1 MDFSSPLT
9 LLCLLV
15 IITVTQGSAIWTG
28 VLSGDSAIF
37 SLEIQS
43 LQNFSSMSKEDKK
56 CSTTVLNDT
65 LLAKC
70 GTSASRWLNL
80 ENGSLVLRSV
90 EKDDEGKYGF
100 VFQNTARNFTLEV
113 FEPTIGIQC
122 FPDGTA
128 ELSCN
133 VASNEILVFR
143 WLLNGTHLKAEGA
156 CIKDAGKKVHLGKT
170 EPGEFVC
177 EILKG
182 NSVTRTRPISLS
194 CSYGDLLRYPGF
206 IYILAG
212 CAAGA
217 LILLVALPAAICCCM
232 RKRRHKFIPV
242 PSEEEKDDGLT
253 MSVVSGEGTKSPPN
267 GDRLEAQSD
276 RPAKPPFP
284 DAAQIG
290 QGVEPQPVAEE
301 NLPVQIEAEEMPDAE
316 VLVDMDGQEDASDCF
331 PDPADD

>member
-1 MDFSSPLT
+1 MDFVSPFT

-15 IITVTQGSAIWTG
+15 IITVTQGSAIRTG
-28 VLSGDSAIF
+28 VLSGGSAVF
-37 SLEIQS
+37 SLGIQN
-43 LQNFSSMSKEDKK
+43 LQDFSSMSKEDKK
-56 CSTTVLNDT
+56 CFTTVLNDT

-70 GTSASRWLNL
+70 GTSASRCLNL

-90 EKDDEGKYGF
+90 EKGDEGKYGF
-100 VFQNTARNFTLEV
+100 VFQNTTKNFTLQV

-133 VASNEILVFR
+133 VSSDEVVVFR

-156 CIKDAGKKVHLGKT
+156 CIKDAGKKVHLDKT

-177 EILKG
+177 ELLKG
-182 NSVTRTRPISLS
+182 NSITRTRPITLS
-194 CSYGDLLRYPGF
+194 CSYDLLQYPGF

-212 CAAGA
+212 CAAGV

-232 RKRRHKFIPV
+232 KRRHKFIPV

-253 MSVVSGEGTKSPPN
+253 MSVVSSEGMKSPPN
-267 GDRLEAQSD
+267 GDRVEAQAAQTD
-276 RPAKPPFP
+276 RPPKP
-284 DAAQIG
+284 DAAQTA
-290 QGVEPQPVAEE
+290 QGAEPQPEE
-301 NLPVQIEAEEMPDAE
+301 NLPVQMEAEEMPE
-316 VLVDMDGQEDASDCF
+316 VIVDVESQEDASDCF
-331 PDPADD
+331 PDPTDD

>member
-1 MDFSSPLT
+1 MDFSSPFT

-15 IITVTQGSAIWTG
+15 IITVTQGSVIWTG
-28 VLSGDSAIF
+28 ALSGDSAVF

-100 VFQNTARNFTLEV
+100 VFQNTIRNFTLEV

-133 VASNEILVFR
+133 MASNEILVFR

-156 CIKDAGKKVHLGKT
+156 CIKDAGKKVHLGRT

-182 NSVTRTRPISLS
+182 NSVTRTRPITLS
-194 CSYGDLLRYPGF
+194 CSYDLLRYPGF

-212 CAAGA
+212 CAAGVF
-217 LILLVALPAAICCCM
+217 ILVVALPAAICCCM
-232 RKRRHKFIPV
+232 KRRHKFIPV
-242 PSEEEKDDGLT
+242 PS
-253 MSVVSGEGTKSPPN
+253 
-267 GDRLEAQSD
+267 
-276 RPAKPPFP
+276 

-290 QGVEPQPVAEE
+290 QGVEPQPLAGE
-301 NLPVQIEAEEMPDAE
+301 NLPVQIEAEEMPEAE
-316 VLVDMDGQEDASDCF
+316 VLVDMESQEDASDCF
-331 PDPADD
+331 PDPTDD